1 MPKINSEYDIGAAFE
16 AIENELI
23 ASMIRNMRRH
33 KIEEID
39 EDKQWSMWQAEQ
51 LRAVEKYRKENQER
65 FGAKFKDINN
75 RIEALISTARDEG
88 DMDQEI
94 AILEA
99 IKKGFP
105 ARRVSPG
112 ASAAFLRLNQRKLEA
127 LIRATT
133 SDMEKAET
141 AVLRM
146 ANDQYRKIIF
156 NAQVYA
162 NSGAGTYEKAVD
174 MATKDFIV
182 TGLNCVEYANGSRHT
197 LADYADMAIRT
208 ASKRAYLQGEGQK
221 RQEWG
226 IATVIM
232 NKRSNP
238 CPKCLPFVGKILIDD
253 VWSGGS
259 AKDGP
264 YPLMSSAI
272 AAGLYHP
279 RCRDSHT
286 TYFPELEDLDNEYS
300 KKDIED
306 IEEQNR
312 KEARQQYA
320 ERQEKKFHRLASFSL
335 DPENKS
341 KYCEKEKEWSQETE
355 VRYKVPDEVKVPRSD
370 TPQIMIDLMNQYT
383 TDECIQIDG
392 KSEYAFS
399 YDLDN
404 DLIFVNPKHPQ
415 YEEENYRAVLV
426 HELAHRID
434 HNEYGS
440 PMHTEFSEA
449 IKSTEKRILES
460 KERYQSRLDKNGDLE
475 YDYFV
480 SDIMSCIT
488 DNKVIGLYGH
498 ESQYIGKPGYTELEI
513 FADVF
518 AALYQ
523 GDDETVSFIKNELP
537 EIYETFFKIL
547 RG

>member
-51 LRAVEKYRKENQER
+51 LRALEKYRKENQER

-88 DMDQEI
+88 DMEQEI

-112 ASAAFLRLNQRKLEA
+112 ASAAFFRLNQRKLEA

-174 MATKDFIV
+174 MATKDFIAA
-182 TGLNCVEYANGSRHT
+182 GLNCVEYANGSRHT

-488 DNKVIGLYGH
+488 YNKVIGLYGH

>member
-16 AIENELI
+16 AVENELI

-51 LRAVEKYRKENQER
+51 LQALEKYRKENQER

-88 DMDQEI
+88 DMEQEI

-105 ARRVSPG
+105 ARKVSPG
-112 ASAAFLRLNQRKLEA
+112 ASAAFFRLNQRKLEA

-174 MATKDFIV
+174 MATKDFIAA
-182 TGLNCVEYANGSRHT
+182 GLNCVEYANGSRHT

-226 IATVIM
+226 ISTVIM

-320 ERQEKKFHRLASFSL
+320 ERQEKKFHRLAAFSL

-341 KYCEKEKEWSQETE
+341 KYREKEKEWSQETE
-355 VRYKVPDEVKVPRSD
+355 VRYKVPDEVKVSRSD
-370 TPQIMIDLMNQYT
+370 TPQIMIDLMDQYT
-383 TDECIQIDG
+383 KDECIQIDG

-404 DLIFVNPKHPQ
+404 DLIIINPKHPQ
-415 YEEENYRAVLV
+415 YEEENYKYVLT
-426 HELAHRID
+426 HEIAHRID

-440 PMHTEFSEA
+440 PMYAEFTEA
-449 IKSTEKRILES
+449 IKNTEDKILQK
-460 KERYQSRLDKNGDLE
+460 KEKYQQRLAVNGDLE
-475 YDYFV
+475 YNYFI
-480 SDIMSCIT
+480 SDIMSCMT
-488 DNKVIGLYGH
+488 DNVIAGVYRH
-498 ESQYIGKPGYTELEI
+498 ESQYIGKPGYAESEI
-513 FADVF
+513 FADIY

-523 GDDETVSFIKNELP
+523 SDDTTVEFIKSELP
-537 EIYETFFKIL
+537 ELYEAFVKVL
-547 RG
+547 KR

>member
-112 ASAAFLRLNQRKLEA
+112 ASAAFFRLNQRKLEA

-156 NAQVYA
+156 NAQVYG

-174 MATKDFIV
+174 MATKDFIAA
-182 TGLNCVEYANGSRHT
+182 GLNCVEYANGSRHT

>member
-112 ASAAFLRLNQRKLEA
+112 ASAAFFRLNQRKLEA

-174 MATKDFIV
+174 MATKDFIAA
-182 TGLNCVEYANGSRHT
+182 GLNCVEYANGSRHT

-547 RG
+547 R

>member
-51 LRAVEKYRKENQER
+51 LRALEKYRKENQER

-112 ASAAFLRLNQRKLEA
+112 ASAAFFRLNQRKLEA

-174 MATKDFIV
+174 MATKDFIAA
-182 TGLNCVEYANGSRHT
+182 GLNCVEYANGSRHT